1 MKRLPLAQRRAHL
14 AEVALQVAARDGLD
28 AVTVRAVAREAGV
41 SLGTVHYCFDDKDE
55 LLREMGRALVAV
67 AVDPVRGSLPDA
79 GDFAALVHAAADGL
93 MAGLRT
99 MEGRRLLSFELSTAG
114 ARSAA
119 MNDVARVHI
128 DQVTD
133 MAVGVLTELADRAGV
148 TYRIDVTLLARLVVA
163 VVDGVELRWLVER
176 DDDAT
181 LATFHE
187 LADVVASYVA
197 AEQVA
202 PQGGSP
208 ATASPGGTVATT
220 VLAHEVVIGTVAPEA
235 TVTSAVAAEE
245 AAAGAATP
253 TVPEGGPADPHPLAE
268 RPAGTLDG

>member
-1 MKRLPLAQRRAHL
+1 VKRLPLAQRRAHL
-14 AEVALQVAARDGLD
+14 ADVALQIAARKGLD
-28 AVTVRAVAREAGV
+28 AVTVRAVAGEAGV

-55 LLREMGRALVAV
+55 LLREMGRALVGV
-67 AVDPVRGSLPDA
+67 AVDPVRGTLPA
-79 GDFAALVHAAADGL
+79 GGDFRTVVHAAAEGL
-93 MAGLRT
+93 MTGLRT

-133 MAVGVLTELADRAGV
+133 MAIGILSELAERARV
-148 TYRIDVTLLARLVVA
+148 AYRIELATLARLVVA
-163 VVDGVELRWLVER
+163 VIDGLELRWLVER

-181 LATFHE
+181 IATFHE
-187 LADVVASYVA
+187 LAEVVTSYAVPA
-197 AEQVA
+197 ADEPA
-202 PQGGSP
+202 ELAAGGSG
-208 ATASPGGTVATT
+208 AVATT
-220 VLAHEVVIGTVAPEA
+220 VLADEVVVATVAPEV
-235 TVTSAVAAEE
+235 TVTPLAAAEE

-253 TVPEGGPADPHPLAE
+253 TVPEDGPADPHPLAE